1 MLNVLTTKQ
10 VADRLGITVRQA
22 HHLIDR
28 GSLVPVSRLD
38 PPTGTYF
45 FAESEVDRFA
55 ATRAE
60 AQS

>member
-1 MLNVLTTKQ
+1 MVPLLTTRN
-10 VADRLGITVRQA
+10 VADRLGVTVRQVHTLIA
-22 HHLIDR
+22 NGHLT
-28 GSLVPVSRLD
+28 PVSRLD

-45 FAESEVDRFA
+45 FAEAEVDRFA